1 MHSFLFQCRVFGS
14 FRIPF
19 LITRTLQVAG
29 LQSEKERLLAE
40 KSKRKDQL
48 AHLTEV
54 SVMTSRG
61 FAVTS
66 RGFVVTSSGFV
77 VTSRGFVVTSR
88 GFIMTSRS

>member
-1 MHSFLFQCRVFGS
+1 MVRASPSLP
-14 FRIPF
+14 RIPF

-61 FAVTS
+61 F
-66 RGFVVTSSGFV
+66 VV
-77 VTSRGFVVTSR
+77 RSR
-88 GFIMTSRS
+88 GFIMTSRSSVLREPHV